1 MKFAYLI
8 LAVLVSAY
16 LWIGAFG
23 VTREVYR
30 TAQAADILPNL
41 HITEKLADFF
51 G

>member
-1 MKFAYLI
+1 MKLSYLV

-30 TAQAADILPNL
+30 TAQLAELVPNL
-41 HITEKLADFF
+41 HITEKLADLF